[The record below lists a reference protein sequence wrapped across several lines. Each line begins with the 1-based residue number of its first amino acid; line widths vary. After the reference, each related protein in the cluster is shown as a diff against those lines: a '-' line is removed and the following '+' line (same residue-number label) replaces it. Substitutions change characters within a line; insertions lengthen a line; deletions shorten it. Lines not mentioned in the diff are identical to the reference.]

1 MDRVP
6 HHGDTDHITMAHTE
20 RKVFKPAAQSNDKR
34 KNERNQRG
42 VLNITAQD
50 KTKIETDKEAIT
62 EAITDTVTKFFMKDI
77 ENSFASSRPEHNK
90 PDEEIPIYEKL
101 SPGEIIIISRSDK
114 GFLVAANCD
123 GECDIRY
130 YNDSEE

>member
-1 MDRVP
+1 M
-6 HHGDTDHITMAHTE
+6 
-20 RKVFKPAAQSNDKR
+20 
-34 KNERNQRG
+34 
-42 VLNITAQD
+42 TAQD
-50 KTKIETDKEAIT
+50 EIRIKEDKEAIT
-62 EAITDTVTKFFMKDI
+62 KAITEAVTKFFIKDI
-77 ENSFASSRPEHNK
+77 ENIFTAPGQKVSE